1 MSEALQNVDFYTTA
15 LSTAS
20 QQTTRLGVAIVG
32 LGGAVATT
40 AVAGVALLRAGEM
53 ATTGLPLANLPET
66 LTDQL
71 VRYENLV
78 FGGWD
83 LSPDDLA
90 AAARHHCVLERHQLA
105 AVEAELS
112 AIQPW
117 PAVGNVRFCRNV
129 TGQHLLAVASHAAA
143 VEAIRANLQR
153 FREEQNLERVVVINL
168 ASTEAMP
175 DLSLPQFAT
184 PEAFEAAIQADDA
197 QIPPAML
204 YAYAAILEDVPY
216 VNFTPSCAADAPALL
231 RLAEQRGV
239 PVAGKDGKTGQTF
252 MKTVLAPALHARNLH
267 IDGWFSTNILGN
279 RDGLALDNAES
290 LASKITTKGSVLD
303 QITGYKVENHVVHIH
318 YYKPRGD
325 NKEAWDNIDVEGFL
339 GQKMQIKV
347 NFLCRD
353 SILAAP
359 LALELARLADLA
371 KRRQEGGV
379 AHALGVFFKSPMV
392 PEPSM
397 VPIHG
402 FEQQQAI
409 LLNWLAVG
417 VDGPQP
423 QPVVEA
429 TKGALTPAL
438 ASFSPDVPA
447 A

>member
-1 MSEALQNVDFYTTA
+1 MNETSPNPDVHSIQ
-15 LSTAS
+15 AS
-20 QQTTRLGVAIVG
+20 KNSQEVSRLGVAIVG

-40 AVAGVALLRAGEM
+40 AVAGAALLRAGAM
-53 ATTGLPLANLPET
+53 GTTGLPLADLPAA

-83 LSPDDLA
+83 LCPDNLA
-90 AAARHHCVLERHQLA
+90 AAARQHRVLEPHQLA
-105 AVEAELS
+105 AAEAELS
-112 AIQPW
+112 ALTPW
-117 PAVGNVRFCRNV
+117 PAVGNERFCRNV
-129 TGQHLLAVASHAAA
+129 TGQHLLKVASHAAA
-143 VEAIRANLQR
+143 TEAIRADLQR
-153 FREEQNLERVVVINL
+153 FRAEQNLDGVVVINL
-168 ASTEAMP
+168 ASTESMP
-175 DLSLPQFAT
+175 DLALPQFAT
-184 PEAFEAAIQADDA
+184 PEAFEAAVRADDER
-197 QIPPAML
+197 IPPAML

-216 VNFTPSCAADAPALL
+216 VNFTPSCAADAPALV
-231 RLAEQRGV
+231 RLAERRGV

-252 MKTVLAPALHARNLH
+252 IKTVLAPALHARNLH

-279 RDGLALDNAES
+279 RDGLALDHPES

-303 QITGYKVENHVVHIH
+303 QIVGYKVDSHVVHIH

-339 GQKMQIKV
+339 GQKMQLKV

-353 SILAAP
+353 SVLAAP

-392 PEPSM
+392 PESGM
-397 VPIHG
+397 VPVHA

-409 LLNWLAVG
+409 LLNWLAASVA
-417 VDGPQP
+417 GPQP

-429 TKGALTPAL
+429 AKGALEPAL
-438 ASFSPDVPA
+438 ASFSTDA
-447 A
+447 TTI

>member
-1 MSEALQNVDFYTTA
+1 MSQSFPNTSFGSAALTTE
-15 LSTAS
+15 S
-20 QQTTRLGVAIVG
+20 QHATRLGVAIVG

-40 AVAGVALLRAGEM
+40 AVAGASLLRAGAM
-53 ATTGLPLANLPET
+53 DTTGLPLATLPDA

-83 LSPDDLA
+83 LCPDDLA
-90 AAARHHCVLERHQLA
+90 AAARQHRVLEPHQLA
-105 AVEAELS
+105 AVEGELS
-112 AIQPW
+112 ALRPW

-129 TGQHLLAVASHAAA
+129 TGQHLLAVQSHAAA
-143 VEAIRANLQR
+143 VEAIRADLQR
-153 FREEQNLERVVVINL
+153 FRTEQNLDRLVVINL

-175 DLSLPQFAT
+175 DLTLPQFIT
-184 PEAFEAAIQADDA
+184 PEAFEAAVQADDA

-216 VNFTPSCAADAPALL
+216 VNFTPSCAADAPALV

-279 RDGLALDNAES
+279 RDGLALDNPES
-290 LASKITTKGSVLD
+290 LASKLTTKGSVLD
-303 QITGYKVENHVVHIH
+303 QIVGYKVDSHVVHIH

-392 PEPSM
+392 PEPNM

-409 LLNWLAVG
+409 LLEWLAAG
-417 VDGPQP
+417 TSASSKQP
-423 QPVVEA
+423 SEVVQ
-429 TKGALTPAL
+429 GASAPAL
-438 ASFSPDVPA
+438 ASFSPDAPA
-447 A
+447 V

>member
-1 MSEALQNVDFYTTA
+1 MSENFSTSDFSAATLGA
-15 LSTAS
+15 AS

-40 AVAGVALLRAGEM
+40 AVAGVALLRAGAM
-53 ATTGLPLANLPET
+53 GTTGLPLATLPAQ

-90 AAARHHCVLERHQLA
+90 TAARQHGVLERHQMA
-105 AVEAELS
+105 DVEDELK

-129 TGQHLLAVASHAAA
+129 TGQHLLKVESHAAA

-153 FREEQNLERVVVINL
+153 FREEQDLERVVVINL

-184 PEAFEAAIQADDA
+184 PEAFEAAVQADDA

-239 PVAGKDGKTGQTF
+239 PVSGKDGKTGQTF

-303 QITGYKVENHVVHIH
+303 QITGYKVDNHVVHIH

-339 GQKMQIKV
+339 GQKMQIKI

-371 KRRQEGGV
+371 KRRNEGGV
-379 AHALGVFFKSPMV
+379 TPALGVFFKSPMV
-392 PEPSM
+392 AHPNE

-402 FEQQQAI
+402 FEQQQAV
-409 LLNWLAVG
+409 LLNWLAAG
-417 VDGPQP
+417 VEGPQP

-429 TKGALTPAL
+429 AKGALAPAL
-438 ASFSPDVPA
+438 ASFSPDIPA

>member
-1 MSEALQNVDFYTTA
+1 MPEAILN
-15 LSTAS
+15 AS
-20 QQTTRLGVAIVG
+20 SYPAHRTESSQAARLGVAIVG

-40 AVAGVALLRAGEM
+40 AVAGVALLRAGAM
-53 ATTGLPLANLPET
+53 GTTGLPLAMLPAA

-71 VRYENLV
+71 VPYENLV

-83 LSPDDLA
+83 LCPDDLA
-90 AAARHHCVLERHQLA
+90 AAARQHRVLEPHQLA

-112 AIQPW
+112 ALQPW

-129 TGQHLLAVASHAAA
+129 TGQHLLPVASHAAA
-143 VEAIRANLQR
+143 VEAIRADLQR
-153 FREEQNLERVVVINL
+153 FRQEQGTERVVVINL

-175 DLSLPQFAT
+175 DLSLPLFAT
-184 PEAFEAAIQADDA
+184 PEAFEAAVQADDER
-197 QIPPAML
+197 IPPAML

-216 VNFTPSCAADAPALL
+216 MNFTPSCAADAPALI

-252 MKTVLAPALHARNLH
+252 IKTVLAPALHARNLH

-279 RDGLALDNAES
+279 RDGLALDNPES

-303 QITGYKVENHVVHIH
+303 QIVGYKVDSHVVHIH

-339 GQKMQIKV
+339 GQKMQLKV

-371 KRRQEGGV
+371 KRRKEGGV
-379 AHALGVFFKSPMV
+379 ARAFGVFFKSPMV
-392 PEPSM
+392 AEPGM
-397 VPIHG
+397 IPIHG

-409 LLNWLAVG
+409 LLNWLAA
-417 VDGPQP
+417 DTSAQAQP
-423 QPVVEA
+423 A
-429 TKGALTPAL
+429 TKAATAAMSLSL
-438 ASFSPDVPA
+438 ASLSPDA
-447 A
+447 SAI

>member
-1 MSEALQNVDFYTTA
+1 
-15 LSTAS
+15 
-20 QQTTRLGVAIVG
+20 VAIVG

-40 AVAGVALLRAGEM
+40 AVAGVALLRAGAM
-53 ATTGLPLANLPET
+53 STTGLPLANLPAA

-83 LSPDDLA
+83 LCPDDLA
-90 AAARHHCVLERHQLA
+90 AAARQHRVLEPEQLA
-105 AVEAELS
+105 AAEAELS
-112 AIQPW
+112 ALRPW

-129 TGQHLLAVASHAAA
+129 TGQHLLPVNSHAAA
-143 VEAIRANLQR
+143 VEAIRADLQR
-153 FREEQNLERVVVINL
+153 FRREQGTERLVVVNL

-175 DLSLPQFAT
+175 DLSLPLFAT
-184 PEAFEAAIQADDA
+184 PEAFEAAVQADDER
-197 QIPPAML
+197 IPPAML

-216 VNFTPSCAADAPALL
+216 MNFTPSCAADAPALL
-231 RLAEQRGV
+231 RLAELRGV

-303 QITGYKVENHVVHIH
+303 QIVGYKVDNHVVHIH

-325 NKEAWDNIDVEGFL
+325 NKEAWDNIDIEGFL

-371 KRRQEGGV
+371 KRRGEGGV
-379 AHALGVFFKSPMV
+379 AQALGVFFKSPMV
-392 PEPSM
+392 PDPSM

-402 FEQQQAI
+402 FEQQQAV
-409 LLNWLAVG
+409 LLNWLAAG
-417 VDGPQP
+417 VSAPQP
-423 QPVVEA
+423 QPAVEVA
-429 TKGALTPAL
+429 KGVLSPAL
-438 ASFSPDVPA
+438 ASFSPDASAV
-447 A
+447 

>member
-1 MSEALQNVDFYTTA
+1 MHEALLSTDFYTAAPGTESSQTA
-15 LSTAS
+15 
-20 QQTTRLGVAIVG
+20 RLGVAIVG

-40 AVAGVALLRAGEM
+40 AVAGVALLRAGAM
-53 ATTGLPLANLPET
+53 GTIGLPLATLPAA

-71 VRYENLV
+71 VPYENLV

-83 LSPDDLA
+83 LCPDDLA
-90 AAARHHCVLERHQLA
+90 TAARQHRVLEPHQLA
-105 AVEAELS
+105 AAEAELS
-112 AIQPW
+112 ALQPW

-129 TGQHLLAVASHAAA
+129 TGQHLLPVASHAAA
-143 VEAIRANLQR
+143 VEAIRADLQR
-153 FREEQNLERVVVINL
+153 FRQEQGTERVVVVNL

-175 DLSLPQFAT
+175 DLSLPLFAT
-184 PEAFEAAIQADDA
+184 PDAFEAAVQADDER
-197 QIPPAML
+197 IPPAML

-216 VNFTPSCAADAPALL
+216 MNFTPSCAADAPAPV
-231 RLAEQRGV
+231 RLAEERGV
-239 PVAGKDGKTGQTF
+239 PVAGKDDKTGQTF
-252 MKTVLAPALHARNLH
+252 IRTVLAPALHARNLH

-279 RDGLALDNAES
+279 RDGLALDNPES

-303 QITGYKVENHVVHIH
+303 QIVGYKVDSHVVHIH

-339 GQKMQIKV
+339 GQKMQLKV

-371 KRRQEGGV
+371 KRRKEGGV
-379 AHALGVFFKSPMV
+379 AQALGVFFKSPMV
-392 PEPSM
+392 AEPGT

-402 FEQQQAI
+402 FEQQQAV
-409 LLNWLAVG
+409 LLNWLAAG
-417 VDGPQP
+417 
-423 QPVVEA
+423 
-429 TKGALTPAL
+429 TPAQAQPAVKVATGAMSLSL
-438 ASFSPDVPA
+438 ASLSPDAPA

>member
-1 MSEALQNVDFYTTA
+1 MSETHPIAGVSAADFNVE
-15 LSTAS
+15 SS
-20 QQTTRLGVAIVG
+20 QSARLGVAIVG

-40 AVAGVALLRAGEM
+40 AVAGVALLRAGAM
-53 ATTGLPLANLPET
+53 NTTGLPLATLPAA

-71 VRYENLV
+71 VPYENLV

-83 LSPDDLA
+83 LCPDDLA
-90 AAARHHCVLERHQLA
+90 AAARQHRVLEPQQLA

-117 PAVGNVRFCRNV
+117 PAVGNVKFCRNV
-129 TGQHLLAVASHAAA
+129 TGQHLLPVASHAAA
-143 VEAIRANLQR
+143 VEAIRADLQR
-153 FREEQNLERVVVINL
+153 FREEQGTERVVVLNL

-175 DLSLPQFAT
+175 DLSLPLFAT
-184 PEAFEAAIQADDA
+184 PEAFEAAVQADDER
-197 QIPPAML
+197 IPPAML

-216 VNFTPSCAADAPALL
+216 MNFTPSCAADAPALV

-252 MKTVLAPALHARNLH
+252 IKTVIAPALHARNLH

-279 RDGLALDNAES
+279 RDGLALDNPES

-303 QITGYKVENHVVHIH
+303 QIVGYKVDNHVVHIH

-379 AHALGVFFKSPMV
+379 ASAFGVFFKSPMV
-392 PEPSM
+392 AEAGA

-402 FEQQQAI
+402 FEQQQAV
-409 LLNWLAVG
+409 LLNWLAAG
-417 VDGPQP
+417 TPAQEQP
-423 QPVVEA
+423 A
-429 TKGALTPAL
+429 TKVTTKAMSLSL
-438 ASFSPDVPA
+438 ASLSPDAPA
-447 A
+447 V

>member
-1 MSEALQNVDFYTTA
+1 MTEALLNADSYTTVPSKGA
-15 LSTAS
+15 P
-20 QQTTRLGVAIVG
+20 QTERLGVAIVG

-40 AVAGVALLRAGEM
+40 AVAGVALLRAGAM
-53 ATTGLPLANLPET
+53 NTTGLPLANLPAS

-83 LSPDDLA
+83 LCPDDLA
-90 AAARHHCVLERHQLA
+90 SAARQHRVLEPHQLA
-105 AVEAELS
+105 SAEVELS
-112 AIQPW
+112 ALKPW

-129 TGQHLLAVASHAAA
+129 TGQHLLPVASHAAA
-143 VEAIRANLQR
+143 VEAIRADLLR
-153 FREEQNLERVVVINL
+153 FREEQGVERLVVVNL

-175 DLSLPQFAT
+175 DLSLPLFAT
-184 PEAFEAAIQADDA
+184 PEAFEAAVQADDER
-197 QIPPAML
+197 IPPAML

-216 VNFTPSCAADAPALL
+216 MNFTPSCAADAPALL
-231 RLAEQRGV
+231 RLAEQRCV

-303 QITGYKVENHVVHIH
+303 QIVGYKVDNHVVHIH

-379 AHALGVFFKSPMV
+379 VQALGAFFKSPMV
-392 PEPSM
+392 PDPSM

-409 LLNWLAVG
+409 LLNWLAAG
-417 VDGPQP
+417 VTAPQP
-423 QPVVEA
+423 QPAVE
-429 TKGALTPAL
+429 TVKGVLSPAL
-438 ASFSPDVPA
+438 ASFSPDSHA
-447 A
+447 I